1 MSYNINL
8 LNDNEKRSLAV
19 LSLRSVIRISTV
31 LAPILVVFV
40 VGIYFLNY
48 LNLKQELKS
57 NKIKWG
63 DLESKEKYADELAA
77 QSGLSADVLKELK
90 DWNSRGVQLYEVLIN
105 LMVETPEDLY
115 LKTLDIQR
123 TLKLNDQKVLVSSY
137 EVSIKGIIYGNNSEN
152 RVVNYKNVLE
162 TSIGLKNFVDT
173 VKVAQYDENLNSQDD
188 LEDKVFMIS
197 IQSTK
202 QVSQ

>member
-123 TLKLNDQKVLVSSY
+123 TLELNEQKLLVSSY
-137 EVSIKGIIYGNNSEN
+137 ETMIKGIIYGNNSEE
-152 RVVNYKNVLE
+152 RVVNYKNMLE
-162 TSIGLKNFVDT
+162 TSMGLKKFVDT
-173 VKVAQYDENLNSQDD
+173 VKVEQYDENLNTPDD
-188 LEDKVFMIS
+188 LEDKVFTIS

>member
-123 TLKLNDQKVLVSSY
+123 TLELNEQKLLVSSY

>member
-8 LNDNEKRSLAV
+8 LNENEKRSLAV
-19 LSLRSVIRISTV
+19 LSLQSVVRITTV
-31 LAPILVVFV
+31 VAPILVVFV

-57 NKIKWG
+57 NKIKWSE
-63 DLESKEKYADELAA
+63 LESKEKYADELSA
-77 QSGLSADVLKELK
+77 QSNLSTDVLKELK

-137 EVSIKGIIYGNNSEN
+137 EASIKGIIYGDNSEN
-152 RVVNYKNVLE
+152 RVVNYKNMLE
-162 TSIGLKNFVDT
+162 TSIGLKDFVDT
-173 VKVAQYDENLNSQDD
+173 VNVDQYDENLNSQDD
-188 LEDKVFMIS
+188 LDDKVFTIS
-197 IQSTK
+197 IQSSK
-202 QVSQ
+202 KVSQ